1 MKFPMQNYEFSK
13 ISSSTFSVEKNHQHL
28 PKIHE
33 TFLAS
38 LHKNILVRIIPTEE
52 FIKLPHNNL
61 VKRDNSGR
69 ILVQIPKEIRPWD
82 VISII
87 FALDNFEGSVSSLNN
102 VTSLAQMFLKLSKF
116 IFTYI
121 KDLDEGDDVAF
132 EMGLEYYNFGN
143 YLLENVLCNLSED
156 TFFQTT
162 LSEEEEKDSE
172 IWLLGESFYE
182 DKNKKL
188 NRKIHY
194 SLVNKLPIPENVSLK
209 YRIINLKKFFSEL
222 SVEPNKYRR
231 YILKSLYNSQTEYPF
246 LDLMKD
252 LSSNR
257 ISNLIQKLKDES
269 SLQSQ
274 QYEYLE
280 KFLGSNFTLEKQKF
294 FARINLEFL
303 KNNLKVSRK
312 KGNIIETSKLEIS
325 ITNLIQD
332 EILNF
337 PYRNLNFYFHE
348 ITKKELMDTL
358 ASICLA
364 YMTLRELEIDFF
376 TTFIGNIIVFQ
387 IVTSE
392 NSIYWRDFTPKNG
405 DRYNL
410 KLHSQLFIDESL
422 NFETCNIN
430 EVLGTDYKETTI
442 SIMKWCHTITDSGKR
457 APIYTFITPKIDTF
471 KLSDFKVVFCPKEA
485 CLNNLIIYNLA
496 INLINISLEKKIS
509 HLVTDSFQVFQ
520 YLIETSKS
528 GSYIYNKS
536 FENLEKATGFLA
548 GNF

>member
-1 MKFPMQNYEFSK
+1 MQNFEFSK
-13 ISSSTFSVEKNHQHL
+13 ISSSTFSVEKTTQNL

-33 TFLAS
+33 TFVSS
-38 LHKNILVRIIPTEE
+38 LDKNILVRIIPTEE

-61 VKRDNSGR
+61 VKRDASGKV
-69 ILVQIPKEIRPWD
+69 LVQIPKEIRPWD
-82 VISII
+82 IVSII
-87 FALDNFEGSVSSLNN
+87 FSLESFEGNIPCLYN
-102 VTSLAQMFLKLSKF
+102 VTSLAQMYLKLSKF

-121 KDLDEGDDVAF
+121 KDLEEGNDVAF

-143 YLLENVLCNLSED
+143 YLLENVLCNLSENN
-156 TFFQTT
+156 FFQTS
-162 LSEEEEKDSE
+162 LSEEEERDSE

-194 SLVNKLPIPENVSLK
+194 SLVNKLPIPENVSIK

-231 YILKSLYNSQTEYPF
+231 YILKSLYNSQSENPF
-246 LDLMKD
+246 LELIKD

-257 ISNLIQKLKDES
+257 IVSLIQRLKEEKD
-269 SLQSQ
+269 LQSY

-294 FARINLEFL
+294 FSRINLDFL
-303 KNNLKVSRK
+303 KNNLKNSRN
-312 KGNIIETSKLEIS
+312 KGNLAEISKLEIS

-348 ITKKELMDTL
+348 ITKKELMD
-358 ASICLA
+358 SIAATCLA
-364 YMTLRELEIDFF
+364 YMTLKELEIEFF
-376 TTFIGNIIVFQ
+376 PTFIGNIVVFQ
-387 IVTSE
+387 IISSE
-392 NSIYWRDFTPKNG
+392 KSIYWRDFTPKSG

-410 KLHSQLFIDESL
+410 KLHSQLFIDDTL
-422 NFETCNIN
+422 NYDNCNLAK
-430 EVLGTDYKETTI
+430 VLGQDFKETTI

-457 APIYTFITPKIDTF
+457 APIYSFITPKIDSF
-471 KLSDFKVVFCPKEA
+471 KLSDFKVVFCPIETNL
-485 CLNNLIIYNLA
+485 CDLIVYNLGNNLMNISVEKKLSNLA
-496 INLINISLEKKIS
+496 
-509 HLVTDSFQVFQ
+509 TDSFLLFQ
-520 YLIETSKS
+520 HLIEISEF
-528 GSYIYNKS
+528 GSYLYVKS
-536 FENLEKATGFLA
+536 FENLEKTTGILA